1 MINLQKPQHT
11 MTKQEELAAFES
23 FIASLPENT
32 YLRPWL
38 NSIRYDIERDLRSDV
53 FPEHSPR
60 EWAMVVRK
68 SANDESQ
75 RITDAAHREAAAII
89 EKARL
94 KEEEVAQKRLRLHS
108 ELQRMAKE
116 LY

>member
-1 MINLQKPQHT
+1 
-11 MTKQEELAAFES
+11 MTKQQELAAFNA
-23 FIASLPENT
+23 FIETLPQNT

-38 NSIRYDIERDLRSDV
+38 DSIKYDVERDVRCDM
-53 FPEHSPR
+53 FIEHTPIS
-60 EWAMVVRK
+60 WAESVRK
-68 SANDESQ
+68 QAQDESQ

-94 KEEEVAQKRLRLHS
+94 KGEEVTQKRLRLYN

>member
-1 MINLQKPQHT
+1 
-11 MTKQEELAAFES
+11 MTKQQEIAALRAFVE
-23 FIASLPENT
+23 ALPENT

-38 NSIRYDIERDLRSDV
+38 ESIKPEIERELRCDM
-53 FPEHSPR
+53 FPEHTPIS
-60 EWAMVVRK
+60 WAEAVRK
-68 SANDESQ
+68 QAQDEAQ

-94 KEEEVAQKRLRLHS
+94 KEEEVAQKRLRLYT